1 MEVKMTLGKRFFN
14 SKVKSYNVKGKEA
27 WLGYLIGPAGALL
40 LNAILGS
47 YLNQYYLDVA
57 GLGYLWGGLFLGLFP
72 IISKVID
79 AVVDIGYGYLIDH
92 TKSKQGKARPWLL
105 VSAPLMTIFG
115 ILLFIIPQTNEIV
128 QSIWVMFTYNLFY
141 SFAYS
146 IYSMAHN
153 MMVPLSTRNVTQ
165 RGKLS
170 VFTQIA
176 TICTSGIIVA
186 LVFPF
191 VVLPIIGV
199 SSSAWIIAMSIFSCI
214 VLPLT
219 LVEYFYTKE
228 RITEENVEVE
238 ENKIPYR
245 LQLKAIFSDKYIILL
260 MIYFVF
266 YSFGTQ
272 VKNLGLVYYSNYILG
287 TYSDGITQT
296 MISVIGGVPM
306 GIGIFAVWPLAKKFG
321 KRNIT
326 VIGFLLY
333 SLGGFICMLNP
344 YNMVVVLI
352 GQFIKNIGGLP
363 SAYVFMALFSDC
375 LDSLEWKTG
384 FRSDGSAM
392 ALYNIIS
399 TSAVGV
405 GTGFFNL
412 MITGLGYVEPV
423 TGNVP
428 SDITNEIQ
436 KVINNVD
443 GTSSTV
449 FIQSESVNTFIIWAF
464 LGIEII
470 TGILC
475 AAIILFVNPE
485 KTIHFKQAEIVE
497 REKEIYK
504 KEGKEWQPAEIR
516 NEIIVAKQDK
526 EAEEYFVKELK
537 EKCLAKGLD
546 FEKEYAVHLH
556 NKEVKEEKEREKERI
571 QKEKA
576 DAKEKLRK
584 EKAEA
589 KFNALSA
596 EDKEKR
602 LLKIKENEE
611 KLLAYWKE
619 EEMKGHAIYESY
631 QNALNAFKDQE
642 KNAA

>member
-27 WLGYLIGPAGALL
+27 WLGYLVGPAGALL

-47 YLNQYYLDVA
+47 YLNQFYLDVA
-57 GLGYLWGGLFLGLFP
+57 GLGYIWGGLFLGLFP
-72 IISKVID
+72 ILSKIID

-105 VSAPLMTIFG
+105 ISAPLMTIFG

-128 QSIWVMFTYNLFY
+128 QSIWVMLTYNLFY

-191 VVLPIIGV
+191 VVLPMIGV
-199 SSSAWIIAMSIFSCI
+199 SSTAWIVAMSIFSCL

-219 LVEYFYTKE
+219 LMEYFYTKE
-228 RITEENVEVE
+228 RITEENVAVE
-238 ENKIPYR
+238 ENKIPYK
-245 LQLKAIFSDKYIILL
+245 LQLKAIFTDKYIILL

-266 YSFGTQ
+266 YSFGSQ
-272 VKNLGLVYYSNYILG
+272 VKNLGLIYYSNYILG
-287 TYSDGITQT
+287 TYSDGTTQT

-326 VIGFLLY
+326 VVGFLLY
-333 SLGGFICMLNP
+333 ALGGIICMINP
-344 YNMVVVLI
+344 YNMVIVLI

-363 SAYVFMALFSDC
+363 CAYVFMALFADC

-399 TSAVGV
+399 TSAVGI

-428 SDITNEIQ
+428 GEITNEVQ
-436 KVINNVD
+436 KVIKNID

-449 FIQSESVNTFIIWAF
+449 FIQNDSVNTFIIWAF

-470 TGILC
+470 TGLIC
-475 AAIILFVNPE
+475 AIIILFVNPE
-485 KTIHFKQAEIVE
+485 KTIHFKQKEIVE
-497 REKEIYK
+497 REKETYK
-504 KEGKEWQPAEIR
+504 KEGKEWKPAEIR
-516 NEIIVAKQDK
+516 NSEMVEIQDR
-526 EAEEYFVKELK
+526 EAEEHFKEELK
-537 EKCLAKGLD
+537 VRCETKGLD
-546 FEKEYAVHLH
+546 YEREYAIYLH
-556 NKEVKEEKEREKERI
+556 NKEVKENKEKEKERLQKEKAELKEKAR
-571 QKEKA
+571 KEKA
-576 DAKEKLRK
+576 DAK
-584 EKAEA
+584 
-589 KFNALSA
+589 FNALNEA
-596 EDKEKR
+596 EKEKFHA
-602 LLKIKENEE
+602 KVKEKEE
-611 KLLAYWKE
+611 KLNEYWNE
-619 EEMKGHAIYESY
+619 EEKRGHAIFEDY
-631 QNALNAFKDQE
+631 QKRLALSKEGKQS
-642 KNAA
+642 

>member
-1 MEVKMTLGKRFFN
+1 MEVKMTLGNRIFN

-27 WLGYLIGPAGALL
+27 WLGYLVGPAGALL

-47 YLNQYYLDVA
+47 YLNQFYLDVA

-72 IISKVID
+72 IISKIID
-79 AVVDIGYGYLIDH
+79 AVVDVGYGYLIDH

-105 VSAPLMTIFG
+105 ISAPLMTLFG

-128 QSIWVMFTYNLFY
+128 QSIWVMLSYNLFY

-191 VVLPIIGV
+191 VVLPMIGV
-199 SSSAWIIAMSIFSCI
+199 SSTAWIVAMSIFSCL

-219 LVEYFYTKE
+219 LIEYLYTKE
-228 RITEENVEVE
+228 RITEENENIE
-238 ENKIPYR
+238 ETKIPYK

-260 MIYFVF
+260 MIYFIF
-266 YSFGTQ
+266 YSFGSQ
-272 VKNLGLVYYSNYILG
+272 IKNLGLVYYSNYILG

-326 VIGFLLY
+326 VVGFLLY
-333 SLGGFICMLNP
+333 ALGGIICMLNP

-363 SAYVFMALFSDC
+363 CAYVFMALFSDC

-399 TSAVGV
+399 TSAVGI

-412 MITGLGYVEPV
+412 MITNLGYVEPV
-423 TGNVP
+423 TGTVP

-436 KVINNVD
+436 KTIENID
-443 GTSSTV
+443 GTVSTV
-449 FIQSESVNTFIIWAF
+449 FIQNDNVNNFIICAF
-464 LGIEII
+464 LGIEIF
-470 TGILC
+470 TGIIC
-475 AAIILFVNPE
+475 AILILFINPE
-485 KTIHFKQAEIVE
+485 KTIHFKQEELVE
-497 REKEIYK
+497 REKETF
-504 KEGKEWQPAEIR
+504 KEQGKEWQPAEIR
-516 NEIIVAKQDK
+516 NAILVEKQDK
-526 EAEEYFVKELK
+526 EAEEIYKKELK
-537 EKCLAKGLD
+537 EKCVAKGLD
-546 FEKEYAVHLH
+546 YEKEYAIHLH
-556 NKEVKEEKEREKERI
+556 MLEKKANKEKEKERLQKEKNEAKALKAKEKKEAKWSALSDGEKDKYLAKVKLKEEKLGEYWLKE
-571 QKEKA
+571 QA
-576 DAKEKLRK
+576 
-584 EKAEA
+584 
-589 KFNALSA
+589 
-596 EDKEKR
+596 
-602 LLKIKENEE
+602 
-611 KLLAYWKE
+611 
-619 EEMKGHAIYESY
+619 KGHEIYKDY
-631 QNALNAFKDQE
+631 QEALKVSEAL
-642 KNAA
+642 

>member
-27 WLGYLIGPAGALL
+27 WLGYLVGPAGALL

-47 YLNQYYLDVA
+47 YLNQFYLDVA
-57 GLGYLWGGLFLGLFP
+57 GLGYMWGGLFLGLFP
-72 IISKVID
+72 ILSKIID
-79 AVVDIGYGYLIDH
+79 AVVDVGYGYLIDH

-105 VSAPLMTIFG
+105 LSAPLMTIFG

-128 QSIWVMFTYNLFY
+128 QSIWVMLTYNLFY

-191 VVLPIIGV
+191 VVLPMIGV
-199 SSSAWIIAMSIFSCI
+199 SSTAWIVAMSIFSCL

-219 LVEYFYTKE
+219 LMEYFYTKE
-228 RITEENVEVE
+228 RITEENVGVE
-238 ENKIPYR
+238 ENKIPYK
-245 LQLKAIFSDKYIILL
+245 LQLKAIFTDKYIILL

-266 YSFGTQ
+266 YSFGSQ
-272 VKNLGLVYYSNYILG
+272 VKNLGLIYYSNYILG
-287 TYSDGITQT
+287 KYSDGTTQT

-326 VIGFLLY
+326 VVGFLLY
-333 SLGGFICMLNP
+333 ALGGIICMINP
-344 YNMVVVLI
+344 YNMVIVLI

-363 SAYVFMALFSDC
+363 CAYVFMALFADC

-399 TSAVGV
+399 TSAIGI

-428 SDITNEIQ
+428 GEITNEVQ
-436 KVINNVD
+436 KVIKNID

-449 FIQSESVNTFIIWAF
+449 FIQNDSVNTFIIWAF

-470 TGILC
+470 TGLIC
-475 AAIILFVNPE
+475 AIIILFVNPE
-485 KTIHFKQAEIVE
+485 KTIHFKQKEIVE
-497 REKEIYK
+497 REKETYK
-504 KEGKEWQPAEIR
+504 KEGKEWKPAEIR
-516 NEIIVAKQDK
+516 NAEMVEIQNR
-526 EAEEYFVKELK
+526 EAEEHFKEELK
-537 EKCLAKGLD
+537 VRCETKGLD
-546 FEKEYAVHLH
+546 YEREYAIYLH
-556 NKEVKEEKEREKERI
+556 NKEVKENKEKEKERLQKEKAELKEKAR
-571 QKEKA
+571 KEKA
-576 DAKEKLRK
+576 DAK
-584 EKAEA
+584 
-589 KFNALSA
+589 FNALNDA
-596 EDKEKR
+596 QKEKF
-602 LLKIKENEE
+602 LAKVKEKEE
-611 KLLAYWKE
+611 KLNEYWNE
-619 EEMKGHAIYESY
+619 EEKRGHAIFEDY
-631 QNALNAFKDQE
+631 QKRLALSKE
-642 KNAA
+642 GK

>member
-1 MEVKMTLGKRFFN
+1 MKANHMVLGNRIFDSRIK
-14 SKVKSYNVKGKEA
+14 SKNITGKEK
-27 WLGYLIGPAGALL
+27 WLGYLLGPCGALL
-40 LNAILGS
+40 LNAVLSS
-47 YLNQYYLDVA
+47 YLNQYYQDVL
-57 GLGYLWGGLFLGLFP
+57 GLGGLLGGLFLTIFP
-72 IISKVID
+72 ILSKVID
-79 AVVDIGYGYLIDH
+79 GVVDILYGYLIDR

-105 VSAPLMTIFG
+105 LSAPLMTIFG

-128 QSIWVMFTYNLFY
+128 QSIWVMLTYNLFY

-191 VVLPIIGV
+191 VVLPMIGV
-199 SSSAWIIAMSIFSCI
+199 SSTAWIVAMSIFSCL

-219 LVEYFYTKE
+219 LMEYFYTKE
-228 RITEENVEVE
+228 RITEENVGVE
-238 ENKIPYR
+238 ENKIPYK
-245 LQLKAIFSDKYIILL
+245 LQLKAIFTDKYIILL

-266 YSFGTQ
+266 YSFGSQ
-272 VKNLGLVYYSNYILG
+272 VKNLGLIYYSNYILG

-326 VIGFLLY
+326 VVGFLLY
-333 SLGGFICMLNP
+333 ALGGIICMINP
-344 YNMVVVLI
+344 YNMVIVLI

-363 SAYVFMALFSDC
+363 CAYVFMALFADC

-399 TSAVGV
+399 TSAIGI

-428 SDITNEIQ
+428 GEITNEVQ
-436 KVINNVD
+436 KVIENID

-449 FIQSESVNTFIIWAF
+449 FIQNDSVNTFIIWAF

-470 TGILC
+470 TGLIC
-475 AAIILFVNPE
+475 AIIILFVNPE
-485 KTIHFKQAEIVE
+485 KTIHFKQKEIVE
-497 REKEIYK
+497 REKETYK
-504 KEGKEWQPAEIR
+504 KEGKEWKPAEIR
-516 NEIIVAKQDK
+516 NAEMVEIQDR
-526 EAEEYFVKELK
+526 EAEEHFKEELK
-537 EKCLAKGLD
+537 VRCETKGLD
-546 FEKEYAVHLH
+546 YEREYAIYLH
-556 NKEVKEEKEREKERI
+556 NKEVKENKEKEKERLQKEKAEIKEKAR
-571 QKEKA
+571 KEKA
-576 DAKEKLRK
+576 DAK
-584 EKAEA
+584 
-589 KFNALSA
+589 FNALNDA
-596 EDKEKR
+596 QKEKF
-602 LLKIKENEE
+602 LAKVKEKEE
-611 KLLAYWKE
+611 KLNEYWNE
-619 EEMKGHAIYESY
+619 EEKRGHAIFEDY
-631 QNALNAFKDQE
+631 QKRLALSKE
-642 KNAA
+642 GK

>member
-27 WLGYLIGPAGALL
+27 WLGYLVGPAGALL

-47 YLNQYYLDVA
+47 YLNQFYLDVA
-57 GLGYLWGGLFLGLFP
+57 GLGYMWGGLFLGLFP
-72 IISKVID
+72 ILSKIID

-105 VSAPLMTIFG
+105 ISAPLMTIFG

-128 QSIWVMFTYNLFY
+128 QSIWVMLTYNLFY

-191 VVLPIIGV
+191 VVLPMIGV
-199 SSSAWIIAMSIFSCI
+199 SSTAWIVAMSIFSCL

-219 LVEYFYTKE
+219 LMEYFYTKE
-228 RITEENVEVE
+228 RITEENVGVE
-238 ENKIPYR
+238 ENKIPYK
-245 LQLKAIFSDKYIILL
+245 LQLKAIFTDKYIILL

-266 YSFGTQ
+266 YSFGSQ
-272 VKNLGLVYYSNYILG
+272 VKNLGLIYYSNYILG
-287 TYSDGITQT
+287 TYSDGTTQT

-326 VIGFLLY
+326 VVGFLLY
-333 SLGGFICMLNP
+333 ALGGIICMINP
-344 YNMVVVLI
+344 YNMVIVLI

-363 SAYVFMALFSDC
+363 CAYVFMALFADC

-399 TSAVGV
+399 TSAVGI

-428 SDITNEIQ
+428 GEITNEVQ
-436 KVINNVD
+436 KVIKNID

-449 FIQSESVNTFIIWAF
+449 FIQNDSVNTFIIWAF

-470 TGILC
+470 TGLIC
-475 AAIILFVNPE
+475 AIIILFVNPE
-485 KTIHFKQAEIVE
+485 KTIHFKQKEIVE
-497 REKEIYK
+497 REKETYK
-504 KEGKEWQPAEIR
+504 KEGKEWKPAEIR
-516 NEIIVAKQDK
+516 NSEMVEIQDI
-526 EAEEYFVKELK
+526 EAEEHFKEELKVRCETKGLDYEREYAIYLHNKEAKENKEKEKERLQKEKAELK
-537 EKCLAKGLD
+537 EKA
-546 FEKEYAVHLH
+546 
-556 NKEVKEEKEREKERI
+556 R
-571 QKEKA
+571 KEKA
-576 DAKEKLRK
+576 DAK
-584 EKAEA
+584 
-589 KFNALSA
+589 FNALNEA
-596 EDKEKR
+596 EKEKF
-602 LLKIKENEE
+602 LAKVKEKEE
-611 KLLAYWKE
+611 KLNEYWNE
-619 EEMKGHAIYESY
+619 EEKRGHAIFEDY
-631 QNALNAFKDQE
+631 QKRLALSKEGKQS
-642 KNAA
+642 

>member
-27 WLGYLIGPAGALL
+27 WLGYLVGPAGALL

-47 YLNQYYLDVA
+47 YLNQFYLDVA
-57 GLGYLWGGLFLGLFP
+57 GLGYMWGGLFLGLFP
-72 IISKVID
+72 ILSKIID
-79 AVVDIGYGYLIDH
+79 AVVDVGYGYLIDH

-105 VSAPLMTIFG
+105 LSAPLMTIFG

-128 QSIWVMFTYNLFY
+128 QSIWVMLTYNLFY

-191 VVLPIIGV
+191 VVLPMIGV
-199 SSSAWIIAMSIFSCI
+199 SSTAWIVAMSIFSCL

-219 LVEYFYTKE
+219 LMEYFYTKE
-228 RITEENVEVE
+228 RITEENVGVE
-238 ENKIPYR
+238 ENKIPYK
-245 LQLKAIFSDKYIILL
+245 LQLKAIFTDKYIILL

-266 YSFGTQ
+266 YSFGSQ
-272 VKNLGLVYYSNYILG
+272 VKNLGLIYYSNYILG
-287 TYSDGITQT
+287 KYSDGTTQT

-326 VIGFLLY
+326 VVGFLLY
-333 SLGGFICMLNP
+333 ALGGIICMINP
-344 YNMVVVLI
+344 YNMVIVLI

-363 SAYVFMALFSDC
+363 CAYVFMALFADC

-399 TSAVGV
+399 TSAIGI

-428 SDITNEIQ
+428 GDITNEVQ
-436 KVINNVD
+436 KVIKNID

-449 FIQSESVNTFIIWAF
+449 FIQNDSVNTFIIWAF

-470 TGILC
+470 TGLIC
-475 AAIILFVNPE
+475 AIIILFVNPE
-485 KTIHFKQAEIVE
+485 KTIHFKQKEIVE
-497 REKEIYK
+497 REKETYK
-504 KEGKEWQPAEIR
+504 KEGKEWKPAEIR
-516 NEIIVAKQDK
+516 NAEMVEIQNR
-526 EAEEYFVKELK
+526 EAEEHFKEELK
-537 EKCLAKGLD
+537 VRCETKGLD
-546 FEKEYAVHLH
+546 YEREYAIYLH
-556 NKEVKEEKEREKERI
+556 NKEVKENKEKEKERLQKEKAELKEKAR
-571 QKEKA
+571 KEKA
-576 DAKEKLRK
+576 DAK
-584 EKAEA
+584 
-589 KFNALSA
+589 FNALNDA
-596 EDKEKR
+596 QKEKF
-602 LLKIKENEE
+602 LAKVKEKEE
-611 KLLAYWKE
+611 KLNEYWNE
-619 EEMKGHAIYESY
+619 EEKRGHAIFEDY
-631 QNALNAFKDQE
+631 QKRLALSKE
-642 KNAA
+642 GK